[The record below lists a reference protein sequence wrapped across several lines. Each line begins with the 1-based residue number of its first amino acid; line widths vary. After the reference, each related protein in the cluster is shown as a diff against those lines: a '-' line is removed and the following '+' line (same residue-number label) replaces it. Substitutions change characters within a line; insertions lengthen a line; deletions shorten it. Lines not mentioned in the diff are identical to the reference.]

1 MNILSQ
7 NPRIVII
14 GGGFAGIVLAKQ
26 LKNKMCK
33 LSF

>member
-1 MNILSQ
+1 MNILIQ

-14 GGGFAGIVLAKQ
+14 GGGFAELPLAKQ